1 MGGFYQYNKMGQDS
15 GYEIALAHMK
25 IEKAKRIETYIL
37 ISGIIIIGYLWIW
50 ALAIWWLW
58 TSRRVEE
65 EFIRIWKRHSNFEGN
80 YPFQR
85 GFFEIITEDPVYRQ
99 KLTSKNSLKNF
110 FMWIL
115 AIPFLGY
122 VFVLIGTFLT
132 IGILWIFYFSEM
144 QKPNKYLKQ
153 SVEGSRM
160 AKVTEFVAPQK
171 GGKVANV
178 SEISQ
183 TTSTSPATS
192 HSPPFYCQ
200 LCGVKHIAGTPR
212 MQCDNCGRYVCVEAF
227 AESAKVGRVVCPMCD
242 GRLVPI

>member
-1 MGGFYQYNKMGQDS
+1 MGGIYQYDKMGQGY

-25 IEKAKRIETYIL
+25 IEKAKRIERYIL

-65 EFIRIWKRHSNFEGN
+65 EFIKIWKSHSNFEGN

-85 GFFEIITEDPVYRQ
+85 VFFEIITEDPVYQQ
-99 KLTSKNSLKNF
+99 KLYSKNSLKNF
-110 FMWIL
+110 LMWIL
-115 AIPFLGY
+115 AIPVLGY

-144 QKPNKYLKQ
+144 QKPNKYLKHY
-153 SVEGSRM
+153 VEESRTGRF
-160 AKVTEFVAPQK
+160 TEFVAPQK
-171 GGKVANV
+171 GGKTQNV
-178 SEISQ
+178 SEIPQ
-183 TTSTSPATS
+183 TASASTITSGA
-192 HSPPFYCQ
+192 PPFYCQ